1 MSDKKG
7 RRLSLITYHLSLIT
21 FFRGGAMRTLWQDL
35 RYGARTLIK
44 TPGFTA
50 VAVLSLALGIGANTA
65 LFSVVDAVLLKKL
78 PVGEPDRLVLF
89 RWTAGPNFSPGSHH
103 GNATRDES
111 GRLVKS
117 SFAYQT
123 YARFREQP
131 GPLSDVFAFG
141 DVPLDVSADGRADVA
156 DGQAVSG
163 NYYAAL
169 GVPALVGRTIT
180 DEDDR
185 AAAPP
190 VAVLSYGY
198 WQRRFG
204 GDPGVVGRQINL
216 NNVAFTVVGV
226 TPEGF
231 DGAMQVGSSPDISI
245 PIAWEPQ
252 IRGERSLMAGA
263 GAWWLR
269 LMGRLKPGAT
279 PQQARAS
286 LELVF

>member
-1 MSDKKG
+1 ME
-7 RRLSLITYHLSLIT
+7 
-21 FFRGGAMRTLWQDL
+21 TLLQDI
-35 RYGARTLIK
+35 RYGARMLGKSPVFTL
-44 TPGFTA
+44 
-50 VAVLSLALGIGANTA
+50 VAVMTLALGIGANTA
-65 LFSVVDAVLLKKL
+65 LFSVVDAVLLKML
-78 PVGEPDRLVLF
+78 PVKEPERLVLF
-89 RWTAGPNFSPGSHH
+89 RWTSGPNFSPGSHH
-103 GNATRDES
+103 GNVTRDES

-141 DVPLDVSADGRADVA
+141 DMPLDVSADGRADVA

-169 GVPALVGRTIT
+169 GVPALVGRAIT

-190 VAVLSYGY
+190 VAVLSYRY

-204 GDPGVVGRQINL
+204 GDPGVVGRQISL
-216 NNVAFTVVGV
+216 NNAAFTVVGV
-226 TPEGF
+226 TPQGF
-231 DGAMQVGSSPDISI
+231 DGTMQVGSSPDVSI

-252 IRGERSLMAGA
+252 VRASRPLMAGA

-279 PQQARAS
+279 PEQALAG
-286 LELVF
+286 LELIFQQTAL